1 MHNAMKKISIYWL
14 LLILCSFLFCCT
26 REKPQENKTLAKI
39 NDYVLTLDEFQT
51 QLAEEVRLDKDFKLT
66 DEAKKA
72 FLDQLITKEILIQ
85 EAKKRNLDR
94 KEKFIR
100 AIERYWESTLIR
112 DLMEAE
118 GKKIAKRTV
127 VSQEEIETRYND
139 MKKLDQDLPPIDSI
153 RDEIS
158 KKIIEGKKRRLLE
171 EWTDQLK
178 KRAKID
184 INEKLLSRN

>member
-1 MHNAMKKISIYWL
+1 MGKKSIYFL
-14 LLILCSFLFCCT
+14 MIILFSFLSCCT
-26 REKPQENKTLAKI
+26 QEKKANNKTLAKI

-51 QLAEEVRLDKDFKLT
+51 QLADEVRLDKDFKLT
-66 DEAKKA
+66 KVAKKD
-72 FLDQLITKEILIQ
+72 FLDQLITKEVLIQ

-100 AIERYWESTLIR
+100 AIERYWESTLIK

-118 GKKIAKRTV
+118 GKNIAKRTV

-139 MKKLDQDLPPIDSI
+139 MKKSDQNLPRLESI

-158 KKIIEGKKRRLLE
+158 KKIMEEKKRRLLK
-171 EWTDQLK
+171 EWTDQLI

-184 INEKLLSRN
+184 INEKLLSGN

>member
-1 MHNAMKKISIYWL
+1 MKKISIYWL

-127 VSQEEIETRYND
+127 VSQEEIEFRYND

>member
-1 MHNAMKKISIYWL
+1 MKKISIYWL
-14 LLILCSFLFCCT
+14 LLILCSFLFYCT
-26 REKPQENKTLAKI
+26 QEKKAENKTLAKI

-51 QLAEEVRLDKDFKLT
+51 QLAEEMRLDKDFKLT
-66 DEAKKA
+66 NEAKKA

-85 EAKKRNLDR
+85 EAKRQNLDR

-100 AIERYWESTLIR
+100 AIERYWEATLIR
-112 DLMEAE
+112 DLMEVE

-139 MKKLDQDLPPIDSI
+139 MKKLDQNLPPIDSI
-153 RDEIS
+153 RAEIS

>member
-1 MHNAMKKISIYWL
+1 MGKKSIYL
-14 LLILCSFLFCCT
+14 LLLMLCSLLLFCT
-26 REKPQENKTLAKI
+26 QEKKAENQTLAKI

-51 QLAEEVRLDKDFKLT
+51 QLAQEVRLDKEFKLT
-66 DEAKKA
+66 EAAKKA

-85 EAKKRNLDR
+85 EAKRLNLDR

-112 DLMEAE
+112 DLMEEE
-118 GKKIAKRTV
+118 GKKIEKRTV
-127 VSQEEIETRYND
+127 VSQEEIELRYND
-139 MKKLDQDLPPIDSI
+139 MKKLDKNLPPLASI

-158 KKIIEGKKRRLLE
+158 QKIMKDKKQRLLE

-178 KRAKID
+178 KSAKID
-184 INEKLLSRN
+184 INENLIESKLQ